1 MLCMRTDN
9 GSGVF
14 LHRIEFGQDNPAPH
28 MSWFLEFETNVGW
41 LAGKTDG
48 RTNGLRGVRDS
59 VGTRRGAARF
69 SITAEFWVHLYK
81 MYELALAEPA
91 LPVKIRKQIEQR
103 RESLALPEDQEV
115 GNNACLSLRISPFM
129 LAKRA
134 SVPTHTA
141 RPSAFPP
148 FQMAC
153 ATSVVRPIAWPSF
166 L

>member
-1 MLCMRTDN
+1 MIPRRTCRD
-9 GSGVF
+9 
-14 LHRIEFGQDNPAPH
+14 
-28 MSWFLEFETNVGW
+28 SWNIKTNVGW
-41 LAGKTDG
+41 LAGEDG
-48 RTNGLRGVRDS
+48 WPDQRASRCACS
-59 VGTRRGAARF
+59 VGTRRGAALF
-69 SITAEFWVHLYK
+69 STTAEFWIHLYK

-91 LPVKIRKQIEQR
+91 LPVKVRKRIEQR

-115 GNNACLSLRISPFM
+115 GNNTCLSLRISPYM
-129 LAKRA
+129 LGKMA